1 LGVKGQDYM
10 KRQFDGLSKERFD
23 LIVIGGG
30 VIGTGV
36 ARDAAMRGVRT
47 LLVEKEDFGYGTTS
61 RSTRL
66 IHGGL
71 RYLSHFDFKLVRQD
85 LRERE
90 ILLRIAPHLVKPL
103 AFLLP
108 LTSISQHFVMGAGMR
123 LYDALS
129 RGKSVP
135 SYHHFSRRRTL
146 EMEPQ
151 LELEGLQGAY
161 QFYDAQ
167 ASLPERLCM
176 DNAISAASA
185 GAVIV
190 NHAEVTTIV
199 RSGDAV
205 DRIRLK
211 DGLSRATCEV
221 QTRAVVNVTGHWANA
236 VMRMV
241 IPNPRDEIRTTLG
254 VHLVTPKISNNAMV
268 LFAKAD
274 GRLIFVIPWQGYSLI
289 GTTDTPYS
297 GDREYI
303 AAEAEHVR
311 YLLAE
316 VQHAFPHLRA
326 EDVFYAFAG
335 LRSLVG
341 SNGQKV
347 SNISRSHKLVD
358 HQEIDG
364 VTGFF
369 SILGGKMTGYRSIAE
384 EAVDL
389 ICRKLGVTAACKTAE
404 TPLPGAPGFDADALA
419 LMGTENGLSLDIMEH
434 LNASYGSRL
443 GEVLLLANAD
453 AHGKD
458 RVCPHSPD
466 IVAEIWHAVNEEN
479 CLTVSDYLLRRG
491 TTGLASCQ
499 GLDAVE
505 VVAVEMGRM
514 LGWSIGEWQQQ
525 TEAYRSFVAA
535 ATQFKRVLFAKT

>member
-1 LGVKGQDYM
+1 M
-10 KRQFDGLSKERFD
+10 KRQFDGLGKERFD
-23 LIVIGGG
+23 LVVIGGG

-36 ARDAAMRGVRT
+36 ARDAAMRGVKT

-90 ILLRIAPHLVKPL
+90 ILLRIAPNLVKPL
-103 AFLLP
+103 PFLLP
-108 LTSISQHFVMGAGMR
+108 LTGQSQRLVMAAGMR
-123 LYDALS
+123 LYDVLAYD
-129 RGKSVP
+129 KSVP

-146 EMEPQ
+146 EMEPG
-151 LELEGLQGAY
+151 LSLEGLKGAY

-167 ASLPERLCM
+167 VSLPERLCV
-176 DNAISAASA
+176 DNAISATAS
-185 GAVIV
+185 GAVMV
-190 NHAEVTTIV
+190 NHAEVTGIGMT
-199 RSGDAV
+199 GNAV
-205 DRIRLK
+205 DKVRLK

-221 QTRAVVNVTGHWANA
+221 ETRAVVNVTGHWANG

-241 IPNPRDEIRTTLG
+241 IPNPKNEIRTTMG
-254 VHLVTPKISNNAMV
+254 VHLVTPKISNNALV
-268 LFAKAD
+268 LFAKSD
-274 GRLIFVIPWQGYSLI
+274 GRLIFIIPWQGYSLI
-289 GTTDTPYS
+289 GTTDTEYS

-303 AAEAEHVR
+303 AAEADHVR
-311 YLLAE
+311 YLLGEAKN
-316 VQHAFPHLRA
+316 AFPKLRA

-341 SNGQKV
+341 PSGQKV

-358 HQEIDG
+358 HETTDSVG
-364 VTGFF
+364 GFY
-369 SILGGKMTGYRSIAE
+369 SILGGKMTGYRSIAA

-389 ICRKLGVTAACKTAE
+389 IGRKLGVTAECKTAE
-404 TPLPGAPGFDADALA
+404 TPLPGAPGFDAEALEK
-419 LMGTENGLSLDIMEH
+419 MGAESGLPKDTMDH

-443 GEVLLLANAD
+443 GEVLQLAAAD

-466 IVAEIWHAVNEEN
+466 IVAEIWHAVNEEA
-479 CLTVSDYLLRRG
+479 CLTVSDFLLRRG
-491 TTGLASCQ
+491 ATGLASCQ

-505 VVAVEMGRM
+505 VVAVEMGRL

-525 TEAYRSFVAA
+525 TETYRSFVAA
-535 ATQFKRVLFAKT
+535 STQFKRVLFAKT